1 MMDFF
6 FYMSLALVVALA
18 VTVCLF
24 FLKRSEVKDLRIIC
38 DELQGGSGLQNVV
51 KVITDEIERKGGRV
65 LGFFGKNRTNY
76 KLEGDR
82 CDILVLKQSSAARA
96 FFTLEPCRTNT
107 SSDADKEIVKNL
119 GEDAVFLPIQM
130 KKEKECWQISGCEN
144 VTACKCY
151 KKSSYRCWVDSDK
164 IYRGKE
170 LRSYKEKHI
179 KCLNCKC
186 FRPVGV
192 FAVKG
197 SEINAIHQHI
207 DKNFSGVIKG
217 SILFERLSHTA
228 TNDHLTNIPN
238 KRCFVQTLHSY
249 FILADRHKH
258 DLSLCMLDID
268 HFKKFND
275 TYGHLVGDQI
285 LKELAGFVSS
295 LVRETDFVARYGGE
309 EFAIMFPHTKKD
321 VAVFAAEKIRQEVEK
336 RAFAADKSVT
346 ISMGVATCPV
356 DDIRNI
362 EEFIKKAD
370 TALYQSKNGGRN
382 MVTGYNSSM
391 PDMTQKKKSKAGRK
405 PSPKSKDEEV
415 WQPEESAVVDK
426 DSGGYDNKPVQSELN
441 IPLKEETPTPKK
453 RAKKKTINKD
463 PDLTNARAFYSDGQ

>member
-1 MMDFF
+1 MIDFF
-6 FYMSLALVVALA
+6 FYVSLALVVALA
-18 VTVCLF
+18 VIVCLF
-24 FLKRSEVKDLRIIC
+24 FLKRSEVKDLRIIN

-51 KVITDEIERKGGRV
+51 KVITDEIERKGGRA
-65 LGFFGKNRTNY
+65 LGFFGKNRANY

-82 CDILVLKQSSAARA
+82 CDIPILKQSSAARA
-96 FFTLEPCRTNT
+96 FFTLEPCGTNT

-119 GEDAVFLPIQM
+119 GKDVVFLPIQM

-151 KKSSYRCWVDSDK
+151 KKSSNRCWIDSDK
-164 IYRGKE
+164 IYQGKE

-197 SEINAIHQHI
+197 SDINAIHQHI

-238 KRCFVQTLHSY
+238 KRCFMQTLHSY

-285 LKELAGFVSS
+285 LKELAGFISS

-321 VAVFAAEKIRQEVEK
+321 VAVYAAEKIRQEVEK
-336 RAFAADKSVT
+336 RAFAADKNVT
-346 ISMGVATCPV
+346 ISMGVATCPD

-362 EEFIKKAD
+362 EELIKKAD

-391 PDMTQKKKSKAGRK
+391 PDMAQKKKSKAGRK
-405 PSPKSKDEEV
+405 PAPKSKDEEV
-415 WQPEESAVVDK
+415 WQPGESVVDK
-426 DSGGYDNKPVQSELN
+426 NSGGYGDKPVQPELK
-441 IPLKEETPTPKK
+441 ITPEKEEISIPKK
-453 RAKKKTINKD
+453 RAKKNQKT
-463 PDLTNARAFYSDGQ
+463 PDLTDTRAFFSDK